1 MSLSK
6 VITRF
11 PPSPTGFLHLGRA
24 RTALFNYIFAKQSK
38 GEMVLRFEDTDSDRS
53 KKEFENDMT
62 ECLSW
67 LGIKYDVGPF
77 WQSKRTDIYKK
88 YLKKMIDD
96 GFAYLSKED
105 PTEADRAEG
114 RTRTE
119 VIRFK
124 NPNKKITFTDLIR
137 GDITFDTTDLKDFV
151 IARSVNE
158 PLYHLA
164 VVVDDYEMGI
174 THIIRGED
182 GISNTPRQILIQE
195 AIGAGRPLYAH
206 LPLILA
212 KDKSKLSGRH
222 GAVSVKE
229 YREKGYL
236 PDALINY
243 LALLGWNPGTE
254 QEIFSLGD
262 LIREFKIEGINKA
275 GAIFNDEKLQWTNK
289 EYIRKIPLVEQT
301 KLLTKWAPGLSS
313 LNTETLTKL
322 TPLVFERI
330 SIFGEITQMFNDG
343 EFDYLLSAPTYA
355 PEVLLWKG
363 KSTTEEVSAYLS
375 KSIELLSSVSDQTF
389 DRVVVKEAIWTY
401 AESVGRG
408 QLLWPMRYALSGREK
423 SPDPFILSE
432 LLGKTET
439 LKRLTHARDL
449 LLKK

>member
-164 VVVDDYEMGI
+164 VVVDDYEMGV

-236 PDALINY
+236 PDALISY

-449 LLKK
+449 LFKK

>member
-67 LGIKYDVGPF
+67 LGIKYDVEPF

-164 VVVDDYEMGI
+164 VVVDDYEMGV

-236 PDALINY
+236 PDALISY

>member
-1 MSLSK
+1 MSSEK

-24 RTALFNYIFAKQSK
+24 RTALFNYLFARQNSGK
-38 GEMVLRFEDTDSDRS
+38 MVFRFEDTDTERS
-53 KKEFENDMT
+53 KKEFETDVT
-62 ECLSW
+62 ECLNW
-67 LGIKYDVGPF
+67 LGILYDVGPV
-77 WQSKRTDIYKK
+77 WQSQRTDIYKQ
-88 YLKKMIDD
+88 YLKKMID
-96 GFAYLSKED
+96 GGYAYVSKED
-105 PTEADRAEG
+105 PTEADKAEG

-137 GDITFDTTDLKDFV
+137 GEITFDTTDLKDFV
-151 IARSVNE
+151 IARSADE

-164 VVVDDYEMGI
+164 VVIDDFEMGI

-195 AIGAGRPLYAH
+195 AICAPRPLYAH

-229 YREKGYL
+229 YKEKGYL
-236 PDALINY
+236 PEALVNY

-254 QEIFSLGD
+254 QEIFSID
-262 LIREFKIEGINKA
+262 ELIKEFKIERINKS
-275 GAIFNDEKLQWTNK
+275 GAVFNEEKLQWVNK
-289 EYIRKIPLVEQT
+289 EYIKKISFDEQT
-301 KLLTKWAPGLSS
+301 KLLTKWAPELTSLSVD
-313 LNTETLTKL
+313 TLVKV

-330 SIFGEITQMFNDG
+330 STLGEITQMFKDG
-343 EFDYLLSAPTYA
+343 EFDYLLKTPTYTA
-355 PEVLLWKG
+355 DMLLWKG
-363 KSTTEEVSAYLS
+363 KSTKEETAVYLS
-375 KSIELLSSVSDQTF
+375 KAIELISAFSEKIFNRDG
-389 DRVVVKEAIWTY
+389 VKNTVWAY

-439 LKRLTHARDL
+439 LKRLTYARDL

>member
-164 VVVDDYEMGI
+164 VVVDDYEMGV

-236 PDALINY
+236 PDALISY

>member
-1 MSLSK
+1 MSSSK

-24 RTALFNYIFAKQSK
+24 RTALFNYIFAKQNG
-38 GEMVLRFEDTDSDRS
+38 GEMVFRFEDTDAERS
-53 KKEFENDMT
+53 KKEFEADVT
-62 ECLSW
+62 DCLAW
-67 LGIKYDVGPF
+67 LGISYDKGPF
-77 WQSKRTDIYKK
+77 WQSQRTDIYKK

-96 GFAYLSKED
+96 GHAYLSKEE
-105 PTEADRAEG
+105 PTEADKAEG

-151 IARSVNE
+151 IARSADE

-164 VVVDDYEMGI
+164 VVIDDFEMGI

-195 AIGAGRPLYAH
+195 AIGAPRPLYAH

-236 PDALINY
+236 PEALINY

-254 QEIFSLGD
+254 QELFTLD
-262 LIREFKIEGINKA
+262 ELVKEFRIDRINKA
-275 GAIFNDEKLQWTNK
+275 GAIFNEEKLQWVNK
-289 EYIRKIPLVEQT
+289 EYIKKIPIAEQT
-301 KLLTKWAPGLSS
+301 KLLTKWVPKLAPLDTG
-313 LNTETLTKL
+313 TLEKL

-330 SIFGEITQMFNDG
+330 STFGEITQMGDSG
-343 EFDYLLSAPTYA
+343 EFDYLLKTPTYP
-355 PEVLLWKG
+355 PEALLWKG
-363 KSTTEEVSAYLS
+363 KSTPEEVSGYLT
-375 KSIELLSSVSDQTF
+375 KTIELLSLLSEDSFNRDT
-389 DRVVVKEAIWTY
+389 VKNAVWAY
-401 AESVGRG
+401 AEEVGRG
-408 QLLWPMRYALSGREK
+408 QLLWPIRYSLSGREK

-432 LLGKTET
+432 LLGKKET
-439 LKRLTHARDL
+439 LKRLTYARDL
-449 LLKK
+449 LSKK

>member
-236 PDALINY
+236 PDALISY

-363 KSTTEEVSAYLS
+363 KSTTEEASEYLS
-375 KSIELLSSVSDQTF
+375 KSIKLISSVSDQAF
-389 DRVVVKEAIWTY
+389 ERVVLKETVWTY

>member
-1 MSLSK
+1 MSSAK
-6 VITRF
+6 IITRF

-24 RTALFNYIFAKQSK
+24 RTALFNYIFAKQSG
-38 GEMVLRFEDTDSDRS
+38 GEMVFRLEDTDAERS
-53 KKEFENDMT
+53 KKEFETDVI
-62 ECLSW
+62 ECLNW
-67 LGIKYDVGPF
+67 LGISYDKGPF
-77 WQSKRTDIYKK
+77 WQSQRTEIYKK
-88 YLKKMIDD
+88 YLKKMIDN
-96 GFAYLSKED
+96 GHAYVSKED
-105 PTEADRAEG
+105 PTDADKAEG

-151 IARSVNE
+151 IARSADE

-164 VVVDDYEMGI
+164 VVVDDFEMGI

-195 AIGAGRPLYAH
+195 AIGAPRPIYAH

-236 PDALINY
+236 PEAVLNY

-254 QEIFSLGD
+254 QELFSLD
-262 LIREFKIEGINKA
+262 ELVREFKIERINKA
-275 GAIFNDEKLQWTNK
+275 GAIFNEEKLQWVNK
-289 EYIRKIPLVEQT
+289 EYIKKISASEQV
-301 KLLTKWAPGLSS
+301 KLLIKWAPKLSS
-313 LNTETLTKL
+313 LAPEILTKL

-330 SIFGEITQMFNDG
+330 SIFSEITQMADGG
-343 EFDYLLSAPTYA
+343 EFDYLFNSPRYA
-355 PEVLLWKG
+355 PEALLWKG
-363 KSTTEEVSAYLS
+363 KSTPEETVTCLDKA
-375 KSIELLSSVSDQTF
+375 IELLSALSSDSF
-389 DRVVVKEAIWTY
+389 DRVSVKKTVWSY
-401 AESVGRG
+401 AEEVGRG

-423 SPDPFILSE
+423 SPDPFILSD
-432 LLGKTET
+432 LLGKEET
-439 LKRLTHARDL
+439 IKRLIYARDL
-449 LLKK
+449 ISKK